1 MCRCICIELTDPT
14 PDPGKLASLCV
25 TVTDPTAD
33 LEKIA
38 RQVQRH
44 LRLRGWATTDID
56 DRRHQR
62 RFG

>member
-1 MCRCICIELTDPT
+1 MGRGLNIKITDPA
-14 PDPGKLASLCV
+14 PDPGKQASLSI
-25 TVTDPTAD
+25 TITDLDAS
-33 LEKIA
+33 LEEIA